1 MPDSLNKDRWRA
13 LRQRLQRF
21 EQDLADDFAASPE
34 EVEARLRE
42 RTREWARPTLV
53 EEAGEHFE
61 ALVFSLSG
69 ETYAIGSEHIAE
81 VVPFKQFT
89 PLPNTPAWVMGIV
102 DVRGRVISVVDLR
115 ILFELPL
122 SALADRNS
130 LVILQD
136 QEMEFALLIDKVL
149 GITRLR
155 RDALQREVANL
166 AGIRATY
173 LLGITTGQWTV
184 LDGSRLLGD
193 PAMRIIID

>member
-1 MPDSLNKDRWRA
+1 MSDSLNEDRWRA
-13 LRQRLQRF
+13 LRQKLQRF
-21 EQDLADDFAASPE
+21 EQDLAADFAAPPE
-34 EVEARLRE
+34 AVAARLRE
-42 RTREWARPTLV
+42 RTREWAQPALA
-53 EEAGEHFE
+53 EADGEHFE

-69 ETYAIGSEHIAE
+69 ETYAIGSEHVAE

-89 PLPNTPAWVMGIV
+89 PLPNTPSWVVGIV
-102 DVRGRVISVVDLR
+102 DVRGRVVSVVDLR

-130 LVILQD
+130 LVILED
-136 QEMEFALLIDKVL
+136 REMEFALLIDKVQ

-173 LLGITTGQWTV
+173 LLGVTAEQWTV